1 MSSIVR
7 RIGSYFFVGCSLAF
21 SLPTVVSGQTAGKDG
36 TNIGNGGKI
45 GAGGTGMKGVNGVN
59 GTPAIERS
67 ILEDRQNFYFIDFK
81 KYPAGDPALPIGV
94 FDSGTGGLTIL
105 DALLTFDQHNNA
117 NGSSGTDHVPD
128 FTKEKFIYLA
138 DQANMPYGNYYSEHK
153 TDLLIEH
160 VIKDAQF
167 LLSDKYYTNA
177 AAKTANTDK
186 KPIKALVIACNT
198 ATAYGKETVEA
209 FVKKTGIDLK
219 VIGVIDAGAKGVLD
233 VFGKTEDGSIGV
245 LATVGTIASKG
256 YENTILTL
264 KDKLK
269 YQGNIRIFNQG
280 GQGVAEAVDQEPDFI
295 NPKATAPRDSYRGPS
310 LQNADYRIDK
320 TLMDI
325 YSFDFD
331 RNKMLCDSKNTDDC
345 QILQLN
351 STDNYV
357 RYHLVSLL
365 EKIRKTPGAPP
376 LKAIVLGCTHYPYL
390 IKDINRTLTD
400 LYDYQKDGKFIY
412 RPFMVVPVK
421 IIDPAVNVAK
431 ELYNYL
437 QQKKLFNASGDN
449 RQSEFY
455 ITVPN
460 TDNKDVKIDDQGR
473 FTYAYKY
480 GRNAGETQE
489 YVKIVPFSNNNIPAA
504 TIERFKAIIPS
515 TFELIKNFNAANPK
529 LRSMDEAEKIG
540 GGAALSLEAA
550 FPVIDKL
557 FAAFAEKNHS
567 PGLVY
572 GVVKD
577 GKLIYTGNRGFSNLA
592 KKYPATIQSDF
603 RIASMTK
610 SFVSVAILQLR
621 DAGKLRLDDP
631 ARLYIPELKDLAYLN
646 GDAPEITL
654 RNLLTHSA
662 GFPEDNPWGDRQLAV
677 TDEDLLAMVRKGVS
691 FSNSPGIAHEY
702 SNMGFA
708 LLGLIIKKVS
718 GQPYEQY
725 ITQHILQ
732 PLGMDHTYWEYT
744 LVPEKQL
751 ALGYRWLNG
760 AWVEQPLL
768 HDGAYG
774 AMGGMI
780 TTMEDFSKY
789 MAFHM
794 AAWPSRSGLDAG
806 PLKRSSLREMQQLS
820 ILNTLNTRYTYPGGR
835 ICPMVSGYG
844 YGMRTFKDCKGRF
857 MTGHS
862 GGLPGFGSNWT
873 LLPDYG
879 IGIISFSNVT
889 YASAA
894 AINMYVLDTLIS
906 LAGLVPRKIP
916 ASPIL
921 EQRKK
926 ELIALLPNWD
936 LAGNKVAGNNLTG
949 SSTIFASNFF
959 LDYFPDALKKE
970 ATAIYGKAGKILR
983 IRDLVPENA
992 LRGSFILEGENTD
1005 IEVKFALT
1013 PENPA
1018 LIQEYDIKNLGKKD
1032 K

>member
-1 MSSIVR
+1 MNSFGR
-7 RIGSYFFVGCSLAF
+7 MGSFFLVGSLLTF
-21 SLPTVVSGQTAGKDG
+21 SGTTALFGQAGVTAP
-36 TNIGNGGKI
+36 
-45 GAGGTGMKGVNGVN
+45 GTGGV
-59 GTPAIERS
+59 GTTAPAIERS
-67 ILEDRQNFYFIDFK
+67 ILEDRNNFYFIDFK
-81 KYPAGDPALPIGV
+81 KYPSGDPALPIGV

-105 DALLTFDQHNNA
+105 DALLTFDQHNNT
-117 NGSSGTDHVPD
+117 NGSSGTDHIPD

-160 VIKDAQF
+160 VVKDAQF
-167 LLSDKYYTNA
+167 LLSDKYYTNST
-177 AAKTANTDK
+177 AKSASTDK
-186 KPIKALVIACNT
+186 QPIKALVIACNT

-209 FVKKTGIDLK
+209 FIKKTGIDLK

-233 VFGKTEDGSIGV
+233 VFGKKEDGSIGV

-256 YENTILTL
+256 YENTILRL
-264 KDKLK
+264 KDNLS
-269 YQGNIRIFNQG
+269 YQGNIKIFNQG

-310 LQNADYRIDK
+310 LQNPDYRIDK

-325 YSFDFD
+325 YRFDFD
-331 RNKMLCDSKNTDDC
+331 RNKMLCDNKNTDDC

-357 RYHLVSLL
+357 RYHLVSLM

-390 IKDINRTLTD
+390 IKDITATLAD
-400 LYDYQKDGKFIY
+400 LYNYEKDGRFIY
-412 RPFMVVPVK
+412 RPFIQTPVK

-431 ELYNYL
+431 ELYDYL
-437 QQKKLFNASGDN
+437 QQKKLFNPAGDN

-460 TDNKDVKIDDQGR
+460 KDNNDVKIDDQGR

-489 YVKIVPFSNNNIPAA
+489 YVKIVPFSNRNIPAE

-515 TFELIKNFNAANPK
+515 TFELIKNFDAASPK
-529 LRSMDEAEKIG
+529 LRSMEGAEKIG
-540 GGAALSLEAA
+540 GMSSGGGPGSVSGSVSAGITGSGSLEAA
-550 FPVIDKL
+550 FPVIDKIFAD
-557 FAAFAEKNHS
+557 FAAKNHS

-572 GVVKD
+572 GLVKD
-577 GKLIYTGNRGFSNLA
+577 GKLIYSGSLGFGNLE
-592 KKYPATIQSDF
+592 KKYPATLQSDF

-646 GDAPEITL
+646 GDAPELTL

-662 GFPEDNPWGDRQLAV
+662 GFPEDNPWGDRQLGIS
-677 TDEDLLAMVRKGVS
+677 DEALLAMVRKGIS

-708 LLGLIIKKVS
+708 LLGMIIKKIS

-744 LVPEKQL
+744 AVPEKQL

-760 AWVEQPLL
+760 GWVAQPLL

-780 TTMEDFSKY
+780 TTMEDFSRY

-794 AAWPSRSGLDAG
+794 AAWPSRSGKDDG

-820 ILNTLNTRYTYPGGR
+820 IFNTLNPHYTYPSGR
-835 ICPMVSGYG
+835 VCPMASGYG
-844 YGMRTFKDCKGRF
+844 YGLRTFKDCKGRS

-894 AINMYVLDTLIS
+894 AVNMYALDTLIS
-906 LAGLVPRKIP
+906 LAGLEPRKIP
-916 ASPIL
+916 VSPIL

-936 LAGNKVAGNNLTG
+936 LSGAIKN
-949 SSTIFASNFF
+949 IFAENFF
-959 LDYFPDALKKE
+959 LDYFPDSLKKE
-970 ATAIYGKAGKILR
+970 AVGIFAKAGKILN
-983 IRDLVPENA
+983 IRDLIAENA

-1005 IEVKFALT
+1005 IEVKFTLT

-1018 LIQEYDIKNLGKKD
+1018 LIQQYDIRNLSKKR
-1032 K
+1032 